1 MRTNAALLAI
11 LTVTISCQ
19 VLSGQISGSG
29 QKKDIQEHFLRAEHL
44 LETGQRQAAAQ
55 EFLAVLRIDPTN
67 VDAHANL
74 GVIAFVAHDYAG
86 ASSQFREALKSQPSL
101 SKARALLGLSEEELG
116 HREEARTEFEKAFPA
131 LKDRK
136 LRLQVG
142 LQLAQIYYQTGD
154 LEKAV
159 PVLTS
164 LQQLDPTNPDVL
176 FASYRTYSQ
185 LADQTI
191 DALAL
196 VGIHSARMRQVIAE
210 NLIQVGDL
218 SGAIAAY
225 RSALKIDPQLPGIHL
240 ELGEAY
246 LESES
251 SSALDD
257 AEREFQTDLGQN
269 PLDAKAECGLGD
281 IYLRR
286 GNLEA
291 SLKQYQLAASLEPDS
306 SEAHLGVGTVLLKM
320 NQFERARVEL
330 VKAVQLNPDNA
341 LAYYKLSTVDLR
353 LGKAKESESD
363 AAAFQKLKSTDEELR
378 DLYSEMRRP
387 GSAQGR
393 SDLVPDPEADAVKK

>member
-1 MRTNAALLAI
+1 MRTKAALFGVLAVMATCR
-11 LTVTISCQ
+11 L
-19 VLSGQISGSG
+19 LSGAVAGPD
-29 QKKDIQEHFLRAEHL
+29 QKKEIQEHFMRAEHL
-44 LETGQRQAAAQ
+44 LETGQQQAAMQ

-67 VDAHANL
+67 VDARANL

-86 ASSQFREALKSQPSL
+86 ASRQFREALKLQPSL

-116 HREEARTEFEKAFPA
+116 HGRDARSEFEKAFPA

-154 LEKAV
+154 LEKAI
-159 PVLTS
+159 PVLAS
-164 LQQLDPTNPDVL
+164 LQQLAPTDPDVL

-185 LADQTI
+185 LTDQTI

-196 VGIHSARMRQVIAE
+196 VAIHSARMRQVIAE

-218 SGAIAAY
+218 RGAIAAY
-225 RSALKIDPQLPGIHL
+225 RSALKVDPQLPGIHL

-246 LESES
+246 LELQSD
-251 SSALDD
+251 SALNE
-257 AEREFQTDLGQN
+257 AETEFQTDLGQN
-269 PLDAKAECGLGD
+269 PKDAKAECGLGD

-286 GNLEA
+286 GKFEA
-291 SLKQYQLAASLEPDS
+291 SIKHYQRAASLEPDS
-306 SEAHLGVGTVLLKM
+306 SEALLGVGTALLRT
-320 NQFERARVEL
+320 NQFERARAEL
-330 VKAVQLNPDNA
+330 TKAVQLNPNNA
-341 LAYYKLSTVDLR
+341 LAHYELSRVDLR
-353 LGKAKESESD
+353 LGKTKESESNAD
-363 AAAFQKLKSTDEELR
+363 AFQKLKSINEQLR

-393 SDLVPDPEADAVKK
+393 SELVPDPAAAAVEK